1 MISRRQLLRASLTV
15 CGCTTCG
22 GLALDAFAHSARADT
37 PTAIKGAGY
46 DLWFIGG
53 QREAIMNGKLAAA
66 LDLRTLASRQHL
78 YGIGPI
84 EQLRGEV
91 TIADSRPALARV
103 ASDDTVKVTQSFEA
117 GVPFF
122 AWAEVPLW
130 QQVPIPADVRS
141 FEELESFVPKAA
153 AAAGLDADKP
163 LPFLVGGR
171 QRLIE
176 FHIVNRIGDGPH
188 NMEMHKKIQ
197 VTFELENAITT
208 IVGFRSTKHRGI
220 FTPGDSNIHIHFQTP
235 DNTKSG
241 HIQKLQFTYAER
253 ATDWRGNNNIAES
266 IFNQM
271 GGETHPVPR
280 WVIMSA
286 GTGGTAATLGRYIRY
301 RNFDTGLC
309 VVDVEHSA
317 FFDAYQSGDRESRC
331 SIGSRIEGVGRPRV
345 EPSFVPEVIDC
356 MIKIPDAASIA
367 AMRVLSDRLFRRVGG
382 STGTNFFALC
392 WVAANMIAAGE
403 EGSLVSLI
411 CDSGERYTATYY
423 NDAWLQ
429 SNNIEIESYWSML
442 RDFLDMGRFR
452 FDLVDVKTALRR
464 TL

>member
-53 QREAIMNGKLAAA
+53 QRETIMNGKLAAA

-103 ASDDTVKVTQSFEA
+103 ASDATVKVTQSFEA

-122 AWAEVPLW
+122 VWAEVPRW
-130 QQVPIPADVRS
+130 HQISIPRDIRY
-141 FEELESFVPKAA
+141 FEDLESFVPKAA
-153 AAAGLDADKP
+153 AVTGLDADKP

-197 VTFELENAITT
+197 VTFDLEKVETT
-208 IVGFRSTKHRGI
+208 IVGFHSTKHRGI
-220 FTPGDSNIHIHFQTP
+220 FTPGDSNIHIHFQTL

-241 HIQKLQFTYAER
+241 HIQKLQLG
-253 ATDWRGNNNIAES
+253 DG
-266 IFNQM
+266 
-271 GGETHPVPR
+271 
-280 WVIMSA
+280 
-286 GTGGTAATLGRYIRY
+286 ATLS
-301 RNFDTGLC
+301 LPA
-309 VVDVEHSA
+309 SA
-317 FFDAYQSGDRESRC
+317 
-331 SIGSRIEGVGRPRV
+331 
-345 EPSFVPEVIDC
+345 
-356 MIKIPDAASIA
+356 
-367 AMRVLSDRLFRRVGG
+367 
-382 STGTNFFALC
+382 T
-392 WVAANMIAAGE
+392 
-403 EGSLVSLI
+403 
-411 CDSGERYTATYY
+411 
-423 NDAWLQ
+423 
-429 SNNIEIESYWSML
+429 
-442 RDFLDMGRFR
+442 
-452 FDLVDVKTALRR
+452 
-464 TL
+464 